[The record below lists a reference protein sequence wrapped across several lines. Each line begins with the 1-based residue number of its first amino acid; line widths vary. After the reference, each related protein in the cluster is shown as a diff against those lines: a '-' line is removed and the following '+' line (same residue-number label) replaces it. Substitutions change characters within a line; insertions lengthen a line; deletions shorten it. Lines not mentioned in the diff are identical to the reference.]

1 MKHIAALA
9 ACALVA
15 APALAEDWDFMLTNQ
30 SGKPIKLIELA
41 PAGTTDWKPQTVD
54 AEAKRETMVKA
65 NARTTIRFDKAA
77 SQCRYDLRATFEDGT
92 TQVWSGANVCDNSYI
107 TLKLVDG
114 KATIAAN

>member
-1 MKHIAALA
+1 MRHIAALA

-41 PAGTTDWKPQTVD
+41 PAGTAGWKPQTAD
-54 AEAKRETMVKA
+54 AETKREPVIKS

-77 SQCRYDLRATFEDGT
+77 DQCRYDLRATFEDGT

-107 TLKLVDG
+107 TLKLSGG
-114 KATIAAN
+114 KATITAN